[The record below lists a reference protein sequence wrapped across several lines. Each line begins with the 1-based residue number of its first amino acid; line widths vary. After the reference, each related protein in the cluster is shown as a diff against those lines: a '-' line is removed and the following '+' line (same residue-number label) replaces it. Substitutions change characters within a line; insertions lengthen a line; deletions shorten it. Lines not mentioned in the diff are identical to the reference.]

1 MILRSIRTTTWF
13 GGIALVF
20 ILVGCSLKGP
30 SPQRQFHFIPPVEL
44 AHADPGMDR
53 PQSSRTQSS
62 RPPSARIQIRP
73 LAIAPA
79 FDTHFFTY
87 RMGETELT
95 PDFTHLFAAGPGPMV
110 TNVIT
115 QALFQLPGLT
125 RATPPL
131 PPEFR
136 LSGTLVEIYG
146 DFRSV
151 DHPWARI
158 SLDLHLEQ
166 RTPRGYVTRIQDRF
180 TREIPLAAS
189 APQQLGPAWSKAL
202 EQILLDFLEQ
212 WQAMS
217 PPNS

>member
-44 AHADPGMDR
+44 DHAGPGMDGT
-53 PQSSRTQSS
+53 PSS
-62 RPPSARIQIRP
+62 RIQIRP

-115 QALFQLPGLT
+115 QALVQLPGLT

-146 DFRSV
+146 DFRSM
-151 DHPWARI
+151 DAPRARI

-166 RTPRGYVTRIQDRF
+166 KTPRGYVTRIQDRF